1 MNIPVYNN
9 KGEQVKTIEAPDKI
23 WAVER
28 HGQSEFL
35 SVIQRLAGSR
45 RGTASTKVR
54 DEVRGGGK
62 RPWRQKG
69 TGRARH
75 SSRRSP
81 LWPGGGVTFGPK
93 PRSYDFKINRKE
105 RRLALFSALS
115 SIVRENRIRILEGMM
130 IEIPAIDTSKRPQI
144 TKKALEVVG
153 KNVTNKTLLIY
164 HPDKN
169 GEVGLAL
176 NNTKEIYALSYTAL
190 NVYDILDC
198 TTLVVTSEAMDGIR
212 EVWND

>member
-9 KGEQVKTIEAPDKI
+9 KGEQVNTVEAPDRI

-35 SVIQRLAGSR
+35 SILQRLAGSR

-62 RPWRQKG
+62 KPWRQKG

-75 SSRRSP
+75 GSTTSP
-81 LWPGGGVTFGPK
+81 LWPGGGVVFGPK
-93 PRSYDFKINRKE
+93 PRSFDFKINKKE

-115 SIVRENRIRILEGMM
+115 SIVKENRIRIVENM
-130 IEIPAIDTSKRPQI
+130 IVDIPAIEQGKRPRI
-144 TKKALEVVG
+144 TKGALDKLG
-153 KNVTNKTLLIY
+153 KNVSSKTLLIY
-164 HPDKN
+164 HPEKN
-169 GEVGLAL
+169 GQVNLAL
-176 NNTKEIYALSYTAL
+176 NNTRDVYALSYTAL

-198 TTLVVTSEAMDGIR
+198 NLLVVTAEAMEGIK

>member
-9 KGEQVKTIEAPDKI
+9 KGEQVKSIDAPDGI
-23 WAVER
+23 WSVER

-35 SVIQRLAGSR
+35 SVLQRLAGSR

-62 RPWRQKG
+62 KPWRQKG

-75 SSRRSP
+75 GSTTSP
-81 LWPGGGVTFGPK
+81 LWPGGGVVFGPK

-115 SIVRENRIRILEGMM
+115 SVAKDNRVRVIEDMLV
-130 IEIPAIDTSKRPQI
+130 EIPAIEKGKRPGI
-144 TKKALEVVG
+144 TKSALEKLG
-153 KNVTNKTLLIY
+153 TNINAKTLLVY
-164 HPDKN
+164 HPEKN
-169 GEVGLAL
+169 GEVALAL
-176 NNTKEIYALSYTAL
+176 NNTKQVYALSYTAL
-190 NVYDILDC
+190 NVYDILNC
-198 TTLVVTSEAMDGIR
+198 NLLVVTSEAMDGIK

>member
-9 KGEQVKTIEAPDKI
+9 KGEQTKTVEAPDRI

-35 SVIQRLAGSR
+35 SILQRLAGSR

-62 RPWRQKG
+62 KPWRQKG

-75 SSRRSP
+75 GSTTSP
-81 LWPGGGVTFGPK
+81 LWPGGGVVFGPK
-93 PRSYDFKINRKE
+93 PRSFDFKINKKE

-115 SIVRENRIRILEGMM
+115 SIVKESKVRVIENMVID
-130 IEIPAIDTSKRPQI
+130 IPAIEQGKRPRI
-144 TKKALEVVG
+144 TKGALDKLG
-153 KNVTNKTLLIY
+153 KNVSPKTLLIY
-164 HPDKN
+164 HPEKN
-169 GEVGLAL
+169 GQVNLAL
-176 NNTKEIYALSYTAL
+176 NNTRDVYALSYTAL
-190 NVYDILDC
+190 NVYDILNC
-198 TTLVVTSEAMDGIR
+198 NLLVVTAEAMEGIK

>member
-9 KGEQVKTIEAPDKI
+9 KGEQTKTIEAPETI

-35 SVIQRLAGSR
+35 SILQRLAGQR

-75 SSRRSP
+75 SSRTSP

-115 SIVRENRIRILEGMM
+115 SVVKEGRIRVIEGIS
-130 IEIPAIDTSKRPQI
+130 IEIPAIENGKRPQI
-144 TKKALEVVG
+144 TKNALLALG
-153 KNVTNKTLLIY
+153 KNVTSKTLLVY

-169 GEVGLAL
+169 GDVRLAL
-176 NNTKEIYALSYTAL
+176 NNTKEVYALSYTAL
-190 NVYDILDC
+190 NVYDIIDC
-198 TTLVVTSEAMDGIR
+198 TTLIVTSEAMDGIR

>member
-9 KGEQVKTIEAPDKI
+9 KGEQVKTVEAPDRI

-28 HGQSEFL
+28 HSQSEFL
-35 SVIQRLAGSR
+35 SILQRLAGSR

-62 RPWRQKG
+62 KPWRQKG

-75 SSRRSP
+75 GSTTSP
-81 LWPGGGVTFGPK
+81 LWPGGGVVFGPK
-93 PRSYDFKINRKE
+93 PRSFDFKINKKE

-115 SIVRENRIRILEGMM
+115 SIVKENRIRIVESM
-130 IEIPAIDTSKRPQI
+130 IVDIPAIEQGKRPRI
-144 TKKALEVVG
+144 TKCALDKLG
-153 KNVTNKTLLIY
+153 KNVSPKTLLIY
-164 HPDKN
+164 HPEKN
-169 GEVGLAL
+169 GQVNLAL
-176 NNTKEIYALSYTAL
+176 NNTRDVYALTYTAL

-198 TTLVVTSEAMDGIR
+198 NLLVVTAEAMEGIK

>member
-9 KGEQVKTIEAPDKI
+9 KGEQTKSVEAPDRI

-35 SVIQRLAGSR
+35 SILQRLAGSR

-62 RPWRQKG
+62 KPWRQKG

-75 SSRRSP
+75 GSTTSP
-81 LWPGGGVTFGPK
+81 LWPGGGVVFGPK
-93 PRSYDFKINRKE
+93 PRSFDFKINKKE

-115 SIVRENRIRILEGMM
+115 SIVKENRIRIVENM
-130 IEIPAIDTSKRPQI
+130 IVDIPAIEQGKRPRI
-144 TKKALEVVG
+144 TKGALDKLG
-153 KNVTNKTLLIY
+153 KNVSPKTLLIY
-164 HPDKN
+164 HPEKN
-169 GEVGLAL
+169 GQVNLAL
-176 NNTKEIYALSYTAL
+176 NNTRDVYALSYTAL
-190 NVYDILDC
+190 NVYDVLDC
-198 TTLVVTSEAMDGIR
+198 NLLVVTAEAMEGIK

>member
-9 KGEQVKTIEAPDKI
+9 KGEQVKTVEAPDRI

-35 SVIQRLAGSR
+35 SILQRLAGSR

-62 RPWRQKG
+62 KPWRQKG

-75 SSRRSP
+75 GSTTSP
-81 LWPGGGVTFGPK
+81 LWPGGGVVFGPK
-93 PRSYDFKINRKE
+93 PRSFDFKINKKE

-115 SIVRENRIRILEGMM
+115 SIVKENRIRIVESM
-130 IEIPAIDTSKRPQI
+130 IVDIPAIEQGKRPRI
-144 TKKALEVVG
+144 TKGALDKLG
-153 KNVTNKTLLIY
+153 KNVSPKTLLIY
-164 HPDKN
+164 HPEKN
-169 GEVGLAL
+169 GQVNLAL
-176 NNTKEIYALSYTAL
+176 NNTRDVYALSYTAL

-198 TTLVVTSEAMDGIR
+198 NLLVVTAEAMEGIK

>member
-9 KGEQVKTIEAPDKI
+9 KGEQVKTVDAPDGI
-23 WAVER
+23 WSVER

-35 SVIQRLAGSR
+35 SVLQRLAGSR

-62 RPWRQKG
+62 KPWRQKG

-75 SSRRSP
+75 GSTTSP
-81 LWPGGGVTFGPK
+81 LWPGGGVVFGPK

-115 SIVRENRIRILEGMM
+115 SVAKDNRVRVIEGMLV
-130 IEIPAIDTSKRPQI
+130 EIPAIEKGKRPRI
-144 TKKALEVVG
+144 TKTALEKLG
-153 KNVTNKTLLIY
+153 TNINAKTLLVY
-164 HPDKN
+164 HPEKN
-169 GEVGLAL
+169 GEVALAL
-176 NNTKEIYALSYTAL
+176 NNTKQVYAISYTAL
-190 NVYDILDC
+190 NVYDILNCDKFIIAKDA
-198 TTLVVTSEAMDGIR
+198 VSKIE
-212 EVWND
+212 EVYA

>member
-9 KGEQVKTIEAPDKI
+9 KGEQVKTVEAPDRI

-35 SVIQRLAGSR
+35 SILQRLAGSR

-62 RPWRQKG
+62 KPWRQKG

-75 SSRRSP
+75 GSTTSP
-81 LWPGGGVTFGPK
+81 LWPGGGVVFGPK
-93 PRSYDFKINRKE
+93 PRSFDFKINKKE

-115 SIVRENRIRILEGMM
+115 SIVKENRIRIVENM
-130 IEIPAIDTSKRPQI
+130 IVDIPAIEQGKRPRI
-144 TKKALEVVG
+144 TKGALDKLG
-153 KNVTNKTLLIY
+153 KNVSSKTLLIY
-164 HPDKN
+164 HPEKN
-169 GEVGLAL
+169 GQVNLAL
-176 NNTKEIYALSYTAL
+176 NNTRDVYALSYTAL

-198 TTLVVTSEAMDGIR
+198 NLLVVTAEAMEGIK

>member
-9 KGEQVKTIEAPDKI
+9 KGEQTKSVEAPDRI

-35 SVIQRLAGSR
+35 SILQRLAGSR

-62 RPWRQKG
+62 KPWRQKG
-69 TGRARH
+69 TDRARH
-75 SSRRSP
+75 GSTTSP
-81 LWPGGGVTFGPK
+81 LWPGGGVVFGPK
-93 PRSYDFKINRKE
+93 PRSFDFKINKKE

-115 SIVRENRIRILEGMM
+115 SIVKESKVRVIENMVID
-130 IEIPAIDTSKRPQI
+130 IPAIEQGKRPRI
-144 TKKALEVVG
+144 TKGALDKLG
-153 KNVTNKTLLIY
+153 KNVSSKTLLIY
-164 HPDKN
+164 HPEKN
-169 GEVGLAL
+169 GQVNLAL
-176 NNTKEIYALSYTAL
+176 NNTRDIYALSYTAL
-190 NVYDILDC
+190 NVYDILNC
-198 TTLVVTSEAMDGIR
+198 NLLVVTAEAMEGIK

>member
-9 KGEQVKTIEAPDKI
+9 NGEQVRTVEAPDKI

-28 HGQSEFL
+28 HEQSEFM
-35 SVIQRLAGSR
+35 SIVQRLAGQR

-62 RPWRQKG
+62 KPWRQKG

-75 SSRRSP
+75 GSSTSP
-81 LWPGGGVTFGPK
+81 LWPGGGVVFGPK

-115 SIVRENRIRILEGMM
+115 SVAKDNRVRVIENMVV
-130 IEIPAIDTSKRPQI
+130 EIPAIESGKRPRI
-144 TKKALEVVG
+144 TKTALEKLG
-153 KNVTNKTLLIY
+153 TNINAKTLLIY
-164 HPDKN
+164 HPEKN
-169 GEVGLAL
+169 GQVGLAF
-176 NNTKEIYALSYTAL
+176 NNTKQVYALSYTAL
-190 NVYDILDC
+190 NVYDILNC
-198 TTLVVTSEAMDGIR
+198 NLLVVTSEAMEGIK